1 MNVESR
7 QESFEERKDKS
18 NNSISDLYLVEKDD
32 ASVSSKSSSK
42 SSSLHTMG
50 PLIEDFLF
58 LEKIAFSPKLLK
70 DMLGNIESF
79 IYKKKYFKFS
89 KMWSTR
95 ERGVGQYLEQVE
107 IKYSKYVCHKYLLPA
122 MDGVS
127 FLKVRSSFWETS
139 GENMSNSKEMK

>member
-70 DMLGNIESF
+70 DMLGKYRI
-79 IYKKKYFKFS
+79 IHLQKKIF
-89 KMWSTR
+89 
-95 ERGVGQYLEQVE
+95 
-107 IKYSKYVCHKYLLPA
+107 
-122 MDGVS
+122 
-127 FLKVRSSFWETS
+127 
-139 GENMSNSKEMK
+139 

>member
-79 IYKKKYFKFS
+79 IYKKKIF
-89 KMWSTR
+89 
-95 ERGVGQYLEQVE
+95 
-107 IKYSKYVCHKYLLPA
+107 
-122 MDGVS
+122 
-127 FLKVRSSFWETS
+127 
-139 GENMSNSKEMK
+139 

>member
-18 NNSISDLYLVEKDD
+18 NNSISDLYLVDKDD

-58 LEKIAFSPKLLK
+58 LEKIAFSPNILK
-70 DMLGNIESF
+70 DMLGK
-79 IYKKKYFKFS
+79 YKLFLIQLKIFF
-89 KMWSTR
+89 
-95 ERGVGQYLEQVE
+95 
-107 IKYSKYVCHKYLLPA
+107 YS
-122 MDGVS
+122 
-127 FLKVRSSFWETS
+127 
-139 GENMSNSKEMK
+139 